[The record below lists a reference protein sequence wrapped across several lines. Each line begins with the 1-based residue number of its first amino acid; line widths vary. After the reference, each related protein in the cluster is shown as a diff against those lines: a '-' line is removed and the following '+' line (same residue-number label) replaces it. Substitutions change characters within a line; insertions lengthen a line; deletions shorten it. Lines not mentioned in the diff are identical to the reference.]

1 MPSQPLLLHIE
12 AADAADGSHTRRLA
26 PCAPASSDGSWS
38 RPRQAHGSTLPK
50 GAAVKPRP

>member
-50 GAAVKPRP
+50 GAAVKLRP